1 MPEPQ
6 IILQMDPYELAQ
18 CDPDVAFDIAQR
30 AKEAAHHRREELAAL
45 LARQQSRSSPRP
57 EQPRVFVVRQRT
69 YAQPNFPV
77 TQDEAPQTYAKPDST
92 ANIVV
97 PTGPSAPAEDSRVDR
112 GWDVAPPAKPSKG
125 GKHAGGRPRR
135 VAPWF
140 EDVAHAMRDGTPV
153 RVALVRCGMRLTERE
168 IKSLYRLK
176 AFKVLYQRERREHL
190 KKWGLRGVR
199 VNDRR
204 KFFRG
209 PRA

>member
-1 MPEPQ
+1 MPDS
-6 IILQMDPYELAQ
+6 ILQIDPYELAQ

-30 AKEAAHHRREELAAL
+30 AKEVEHHRREELAAL
-45 LARQQSRSSPRP
+45 LARQQSRPIPRP
-57 EQPRVFVVRQRT
+57 EQPRVFVVRPEPH
-69 YAQPNFPV
+69 ALPNYPV
-77 TQDEAPQTYAKPDST
+77 TQEEATEEGYARPDSR
-92 ANIVV
+92 AYVV
-97 PTGPSAPAEDSRVDR
+97 GLAEPSAPAEDSHVER

-140 EDVAHAMRDGTPV
+140 EAVAHAMRDGTPV
-153 RVALVRCGMRLTERE
+153 RVALVRCGIRLTKRE
-168 IKSLYRLK
+168 IESLYRLK

-209 PRA
+209 PRT